1 MPDKK
6 SLFTQIPKI
15 DDILNEDKICQL
27 LMTLPRII
35 VLDVIRKNIEEIRMQ
50 IAQLSEEKIN
60 EFQLRYPELLEKI
73 IRDANEKDK
82 MSLTKVVN
90 TTGVILH
97 TNLGRA
103 LLSDEIKAAVW
114 NVASSYS
121 TLEIDVK
128 TGKRGS
134 RYVHVEDII
143 TRLTGAESA
152 LVVNNNAAA
161 VLLVLSTMAKNK
173 EVIVSRGQLVEIG
186 GSFRVPEVMEQSGAL
201 LREVGSTNKTH
212 LFDYERAI
220 REETG
225 ALLKVHTSNYRILGF
240 TEEVGLKE
248 LVELGRKHCLP
259 VIEDIGSGTFIDFSK
274 YGLAKE
280 PTVQESVAAGVDII
294 TFSGD
299 KLLGGPQAGI
309 IIGKKKYIDLMKKNP
324 LTRAFRVDKMTLAAL
339 EATLK
344 IYFDEE
350 DAIKRIPTLHMITM
364 KVEEIESKAQR
375 LKELLKQYKLPCSIL
390 LNQAFSQIG
399 GGSMPLVELPSWV
412 IQIKPNQISVNELEK
427 RLREYRTPIITRIQD
442 EQLVFDVRTIKEEE
456 YALILNAL
464 VDVMEIKKGDSY

>member
-15 DDILNEDKICQL
+15 DDILNEKQIQE
-27 LMTLPRII
+27 LMMAIPRVV
-35 VLDVIRKNIEEIRMQ
+35 VLDVIRKKIEDIRKEIS
-50 IAQLSEEKIN
+50 QLSEVNIDQY
-60 EFQLRYPELLEKI
+60 QLPYPSLLEKI
-73 IRDANEKDK
+73 IHDAYEKNK

-103 LLSDEIKAAVW
+103 VLSEEIREAVW
-114 NVASSYS
+114 SVACNYS

-134 RYVHVEDII
+134 RYVHIEEVI
-143 TRLTGAESA
+143 TKLTGAESA

-220 REETG
+220 TEDTG
-225 ALLKVHTSNYRILGF
+225 ALLKVHTSNYKILGF
-240 TEEVGLKE
+240 TEEVTLKE
-248 LVELGRKHCLP
+248 LVGLGRKHSIP

-274 YGLAKE
+274 YGLVKE
-280 PTVQESVAAGVDII
+280 PTVQESVDAGADII

-344 IYFDEE
+344 IYFDEQE
-350 DAIKRIPTLHMITM
+350 AIRKIPTLNMMTR
-364 KVEEIESKAQR
+364 KIEDIERKA
-375 LKELLKQYKLPCSIL
+375 KDFNKLLMSIGLPCNISL
-390 LNQAFSQIG
+390 TQDYSQIG
-399 GGSMPLVELPSWV
+399 GGSMPLVELPTWV
-412 IQIKPNQISVNELEK
+412 IRIYPNDISVNELEK
-427 RLREYRTPIITRIQD
+427 RLREYQTPIITRIQD
-442 EQLVFDVRTIKEEE
+442 EQLVLDVRTIKDDE
-456 YALILNAL
+456 YTLILDAL
-464 VDVMEIKKGDSY
+464 RTVMGVKKGESH

>member
-1 MPDKK
+1 MPEKR
-6 SLFTQIPKI
+6 SLFAQIPKV
-15 DDILNEDKICQL
+15 DDILKEDRIHELGQ
-27 LMTLPRII
+27 TIPRMII
-35 VLDVIRKNIEEIRMQ
+35 LDAIRKNIEETRIG
-50 IAQLSEEKIN
+50 ITQLSEERVDD
-60 EFQLRYPELLEKI
+60 FQLCYSELLERI
-73 IRDANEKDK
+73 IHDAIEKNQ

-103 LLSDEIKAAVW
+103 LLSDETKEAIW
-114 NVASSYS
+114 NVANSYS
-121 TLEIDVK
+121 TLELDVK

-134 RYVHVEDII
+134 RYAHVEEII

-161 VLLVLSTMAKNK
+161 VLLVLSTMAKDK

-220 REETG
+220 GVETG

-240 TEEVGLKE
+240 TEEVALKD
-248 LVELGRKHCLP
+248 LVELSKKHCIP
-259 VIEDIGSGTFIDFSK
+259 VIEDIGSGTLIDFSK
-274 YGLAKE
+274 YGLVKE
-280 PTVQESVAAGVDII
+280 PTIQESVDAGADII

-309 IIGKKKYIDLMKKNP
+309 IVGKKKYIELMKKNP
-324 LTRAFRVDKMTLAAL
+324 LTRALRVDKMTLAAL

-344 IYFDEE
+344 IYLDEN
-350 DAIKRIPTLHMITM
+350 AAVKRIPTLHMITM
-364 KVEEIESKAQR
+364 SIEEIEEKAR
-375 LKELLKQYKLPCSIL
+375 GLNDLLKQHKLPCSIVL
-390 LNQAFSQIG
+390 AQGFSQVG
-399 GGSMPLVELPSWV
+399 GGSMPLVELPTWV
-412 IQIKPNQISVNELEK
+412 IRLKPNDISINEFEK
-427 RLREYRTPIITRIQD
+427 KLREYETPIITRIQD
-442 EQLVFDVRTIKEEE
+442 EQLILDVRTVKEEE
-456 YALILNAL
+456 YALILKAL
-464 VDVMEIKKGDSY
+464 VDVMELKREG

>member
-1 MPDKK
+1 MPDRR
-6 SLFTQIPKI
+6 SLFAQIPKV
-15 DDILNEDKICQL
+15 DDILKEDRIHEL
-27 LMTLPRII
+27 GETIPRII
-35 VLDVIRKNIEEIRMQ
+35 ILDAIRKNIEETRIE
-50 IAQLSEEKIN
+50 ISQLSEEYIN
-60 EFQLRYPELLEKI
+60 DFQLRYLALLEKI
-73 IRDANEKDK
+73 IHDAIEKNK

-103 LLSDEIKAAVW
+103 LLSDETKEAIW
-114 NVASSYS
+114 NVANSYS
-121 TLEIDVK
+121 TLELDVK

-134 RYVHVEDII
+134 RYAHVEDII
-143 TRLTGAESA
+143 KRLTGAESA

-161 VLLVLSTMAKNK
+161 VLLVLSTISKDK

-220 REETG
+220 GEETG

-240 TEEVGLKE
+240 TEEVALKD
-248 LVELGRKHCLP
+248 LVELGRKHCIP
-259 VIEDIGSGTFIDFSK
+259 VIEDIGSGTLIDFSK
-274 YGLAKE
+274 YGLEKE
-280 PTVQESVAAGVDII
+280 PTIQESVDAGADII

-309 IIGKKKYIDLMKKNP
+309 IVGKKKYIELMKKNP

-344 IYFDEE
+344 IYLNEQE
-350 DAIKRIPTLHMITM
+350 AIKRIPTLHMITI
-364 KVEEIESKAQR
+364 KIDEIKEKAQR
-375 LKELLKQYKLPCSIL
+375 LNDLLEQHKLPCSIVL
-390 LNQAFSQIG
+390 TQGFSQIG
-399 GGSMPLVELPSWV
+399 GGSMPLVELPTWV
-412 IQIKPNQISVNELEK
+412 IRMKPEYMSINELEK
-427 RLREYRTPIITRIQD
+427 KLREYQTPIITRIQD
-442 EQLVFDVRTIKEEE
+442 EQLVMDVRTIKEEE
-456 YALILNAL
+456 YALVLKAL
-464 VDVMEIKKGDSY
+464 VDVMELKREG

>member
-1 MPDKK
+1 MPEKR
-6 SLFTQIPKI
+6 SLFAQIPKV
-15 DDILNEDKICQL
+15 DDILKEDRIHELGQ
-27 LMTLPRII
+27 TIPRMII
-35 VLDVIRKNIEEIRMQ
+35 LDAIRKNIEETRIG
-50 IAQLSEEKIN
+50 ITQLSEERVDD
-60 EFQLRYPELLEKI
+60 FQLCYSELLERI
-73 IRDANEKDK
+73 VHDAIEKNQ

-103 LLSDEIKAAVW
+103 LLSDETKEAIW
-114 NVASSYS
+114 NVANSYS
-121 TLEIDVK
+121 TLELDVK

-134 RYVHVEDII
+134 RYAHVEEII

-161 VLLVLSTMAKNK
+161 VLLVLSTMAKDK

-220 REETG
+220 GVETG

-240 TEEVGLKE
+240 TEEVALKD
-248 LVELGRKHCLP
+248 LVELSKKHCIP
-259 VIEDIGSGTFIDFSK
+259 VIEDIGSGTLIDFSK
-274 YGLAKE
+274 YGLVKE
-280 PTVQESVAAGVDII
+280 PTIQESVDAGADII

-309 IIGKKKYIDLMKKNP
+309 IVGKKKYIELMKKNP
-324 LTRAFRVDKMTLAAL
+324 LTRALRVDKMTLAAL

-344 IYFDEE
+344 IYLDEN
-350 DAIKRIPTLHMITM
+350 AAVKRIPTLHMITM
-364 KVEEIESKAQR
+364 SIEEIEEKAR
-375 LKELLKQYKLPCSIL
+375 GLNDLLKQHKLPCSIVL
-390 LNQAFSQIG
+390 AQGFSQVG
-399 GGSMPLVELPSWV
+399 GGSMPLVELPTWV
-412 IQIKPNQISVNELEK
+412 IRLKPNDISINEFEK
-427 RLREYRTPIITRIQD
+427 KLREYETPIITRIQD
-442 EQLVFDVRTIKEEE
+442 EQLILDVRTVKEEE
-456 YALILNAL
+456 YALILKAL
-464 VDVMEIKKGDSY
+464 VDVMELKREG